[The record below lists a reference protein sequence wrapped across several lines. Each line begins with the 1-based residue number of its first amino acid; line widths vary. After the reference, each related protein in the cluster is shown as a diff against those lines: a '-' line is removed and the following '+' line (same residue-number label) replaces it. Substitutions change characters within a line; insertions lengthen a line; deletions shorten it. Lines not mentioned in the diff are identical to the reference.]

1 MAIWFGFDGVC
12 LFVNSVVFVVLYFVL
27 LCSGYCLLCY
37 TVVLFVLLLL
47 DVCGRFGFCSGFDS
61 LILWILGLLGW
72 LHVFLLV
79 FASLGCAGL

>member
-1 MAIWFGFDGVC
+1 MVGGVCVAIWFGFDGVC

-47 DVCGRFGFCSGFDS
+47 DVCDVSGFAR
-61 LILWILGLLGW
+61 GLTL
-72 LHVFLLV
+72 
-79 FASLGCAGL
+79 